1 MILLTKNYR
10 KRTMATCL
18 VQQLFRQKVGREL
31 DPSLIEEV
39 LFPLLL
45 SKKDLPRELLLDIKL
60 TRSCNDEGRSAIT
73 QTLRSGATKNSSP
86 FTNKGGRYKGAND
99 GFKLINGKNSSKM
112 RRLCSLRAS
121 WGSID
126 ILNELRNLK
135 YPQIG
140 QRNLKYP
147 QFGQRDID
155 YYFLRLEENRIN
167 VKKSVTRIQRQRLRR
182 TNELHRHNILEFVN
196 DYLEY
201 ALNARSDP
209 CLVWNPMNHTIRSS

>member
-1 MILLTKNYR
+1 MSPCI
-10 KRTMATCL
+10 
-18 VQQLFRQKVGREL
+18 VQQIFRQTIGVEL
-31 DPSLIEEV
+31 DQSIVDEV
-39 LFPLLL
+39 LFPLLRQR
-45 SKKDLPRELLLDIKL
+45 KHGPKELLQDIKL
-60 TRSCNDEGRSAIT
+60 TQSCNEYGRSAIVRRVGR
-73 QTLRSGATKNSSP
+73 LDRHKNISP
-86 FTNKGGRYKGAND
+86 FPESC
-99 GFKLINGKNSSKM
+99 LM
-112 RRLCSLRAS
+112 RSQQCCLRC

-126 ILNELRNLK
+126 ILNEL
-135 YPQIG
+135 
-140 QRNLKYP
+140 RNLKYP

>member
-1 MILLTKNYR
+1 MGSCLL
-10 KRTMATCL
+10 
-18 VQQLFRQKVGREL
+18 QQLFRQKIGRML
-31 DPSLIEEV
+31 DPLMIEEV

-45 SKKDLPRELLLDIKL
+45 SKKDLPRELLLDLKL
-60 TRSCNDEGRSAIT
+60 TRSCNDEGRSAII

-86 FTNKGGRYKGAND
+86 FTNTGGRYKGAKD
-99 GFKLINGKNSSKM
+99 GFKLRIGKNSSKM

-140 QRNLKYP
+140 LDR
-147 QFGQRDID
+147 RDN
-155 YYFLRLEENRIN
+155 YFLRLEEEHIN
-167 VKKSVTRIQRQRLRR
+167 VKKSGTRIHRQHRRR
-182 TNELHRHNILEFVN
+182 TNELHRHNTLEFVN

-201 ALNARSDP
+201 ALNTRSDP
-209 CLVWNPMNHTIRSS
+209 CLVWNQRDRTIRS